1 MLTKETLVANEA
13 LAGLS
18 EEQITAITTLS
29 QNDENAVIGQKFG
42 EVYRQMDSTIEKATG
57 IKRDGDEKTY
67 LYLERATKAFADKF
81 SDYEATKAK
90 VTELEAQIAKG
101 GDEGLKAKLAQA
113 QAELT
118 STKEQFNTLKA
129 DFDKAKTDHAKALSD
144 FKIDAEIAR
153 AKEGLSFKK
162 GLSEPVMNTLV
173 AQAVANV
180 KAKNPSFEDRNGVS
194 TLIFHD
200 ANGAPLNNAE
210 NKLNPFTAREL
221 LVKEFESMDILEK
234 MPAKGAGG
242 KPSASSTPTTLSG
255 VTTQV
260 EAGEAISKM
269 LAEKGIPKTSL
280 NYKAEYDKLW
290 DENGCSELPLT

>member
-1 MLTKETLVANEA
+1 MLTKETLIANEA
-13 LAGLS
+13 LAGLT

-29 QNDENAVIGQKFG
+29 ENDENAVIGQKFG

-67 LYLERATKAFADKF
+67 LYLERATKAFADKY
-81 SDYEATKAK
+81 SDYDATKAK
-90 VTELEAQIAKG
+90 VSQLEEQIAKG
-101 GDEGLKAKLAQA
+101 GDEGLKAQLAQA
-113 QAELT
+113 QAELA
-118 STKEQFNTLKA
+118 STKDQFNTLKTDYDRA
-129 DFDKAKTDHAKALSD
+129 KADHAKALNN
-144 FKIDAEIAR
+144 FKVDAEITRAR
-153 AKEGLSFKK
+153 EGLTFKK
-162 GLSEPVMNTLV
+162 GLSEPVMNTLI

-180 KAKNPSFEDRNGVS
+180 KAKNPSFEDKNGVS
-194 TLIFHD
+194 TLVFHD
-200 ANGAPLNNAE
+200 SNGAPLNNPE

-242 KPSASSTPTTLSG
+242 KPRTDSAPASLSG

-260 EAGEAISKM
+260 EAEDAITKM

-280 NYKAEYDKLW
+280 NYKTEYDKLW
-290 DENGCSELPLT
+290 EENGCSNLPLK

>member
-1 MLTKETLVANEA
+1 MLTKETLIANEA
-13 LAGLS
+13 LAGLT

-29 QNDENAVIGQKFG
+29 ENDENAVIGQKFG

-67 LYLERATKAFADKF
+67 LYLERATKAFADKY
-81 SDYEATKAK
+81 SDYDATKAK
-90 VTELEAQIAKG
+90 VSQLEEQIAKG
-101 GDEGLKAKLAQA
+101 GDEGLKAQLAQA
-113 QAELT
+113 QAELA
-118 STKEQFNTLKA
+118 STKDQFNTLKTDYDRA
-129 DFDKAKTDHAKALSD
+129 KADHAKALND
-144 FKIDAEIAR
+144 FKVDAEITRAR
-153 AKEGLSFKK
+153 EGLTFKK
-162 GLSEPVMNTLV
+162 GLSEPVMNTLI

-180 KAKNPSFEDRNGVS
+180 KAKNPSFEDKNGVS
-194 TLIFHD
+194 TLVFHD
-200 ANGAPLNNAE
+200 SNGAPLNNPE

-242 KPSASSTPTTLSG
+242 KPSASSSSASLSG

-260 EAGEAISKM
+260 EAEDAITKM

-280 NYKAEYDKLW
+280 NYKTEYDKLW
-290 DENGCSELPLT
+290 EENGCSNLPLK

>member
-1 MLTKETLVANEA
+1 MLTKETLIANEA
-13 LAGLS
+13 LAGLT

-29 QNDENAVIGQKFG
+29 ENDENAVIGQKFG

-67 LYLERATKAFADKF
+67 LYLERATKAFADKY
-81 SDYEATKAK
+81 SDYDATKAK
-90 VTELEAQIAKG
+90 VSQLEEQIAKG
-101 GDEGLKAKLAQA
+101 GDEGLKAQLAQA
-113 QAELT
+113 QAELA
-118 STKEQFNTLKA
+118 STKDQFNTLKTDYDRA
-129 DFDKAKTDHAKALSD
+129 KADHAKALND
-144 FKIDAEIAR
+144 FKVDAEITRAR
-153 AKEGLSFKK
+153 EGLTFKK
-162 GLSEPVMNTLV
+162 GLSEPVMNTLI

-180 KAKNPSFEDRNGVS
+180 KAKNPSFEDKNGVS

-200 ANGAPLNNAE
+200 ANGAPLNNPE

-242 KPSASSTPTTLSG
+242 KPRTDSAPASLSG

-260 EAGEAISKM
+260 EAEDAITKM

-280 NYKAEYDKLW
+280 NYKTEYDKLW
-290 DENGCSELPLT
+290 EENGCSNLPLK

>member
-1 MLTKETLVANEA
+1 MLTKETLIANEA
-13 LAGLS
+13 LAGLT

-29 QNDENAVIGQKFG
+29 ENDENAVIGQKFG

-67 LYLERATKAFADKF
+67 LYLERATKAFADKY
-81 SDYEATKAK
+81 SDYDATKAK
-90 VTELEAQIAKG
+90 VSQLEEQIAKG
-101 GDEGLKAKLAQA
+101 GDEGLKAQLAQA
-113 QAELT
+113 QAELA
-118 STKEQFNTLKA
+118 STKDQFNTLKTDYDRA
-129 DFDKAKTDHAKALSD
+129 KADHAKALND
-144 FKIDAEIAR
+144 FKVDAEITRAR
-153 AKEGLSFKK
+153 EGLTFKK
-162 GLSEPVMNTLV
+162 GLSEPVMNTLI

-180 KAKNPSFEDRNGVS
+180 KAKNPSFEDKNGVS
-194 TLIFHD
+194 TLVFHD
-200 ANGAPLNNAE
+200 SNGAPLNNPE

-242 KPSASSTPTTLSG
+242 KPRTDSTPTTLSG

>member
-1 MLTKETLVANEA
+1 MLTKETLIANEA
-13 LAGLS
+13 LAGLT

-29 QNDENAVIGQKFG
+29 ENDENAVIGQKFG

-67 LYLERATKAFADKF
+67 LYLERATKAFADKY
-81 SDYEATKAK
+81 SDYDATKAK
-90 VTELEAQIAKG
+90 VSQLEEQIAKG
-101 GDEGLKAKLAQA
+101 GDEGLKAQLAQA
-113 QAELT
+113 QAELA
-118 STKEQFNTLKA
+118 STKDQFNTLKTDYDRA
-129 DFDKAKTDHAKALSD
+129 KADHAKALND
-144 FKIDAEIAR
+144 FKVDAEITRAR
-153 AKEGLSFKK
+153 EGLTFKK
-162 GLSEPVMNTLV
+162 GLSEPVMNTLI

-180 KAKNPSFEDRNGVS
+180 KAKNPSFEDKNGVS
-194 TLIFHD
+194 TLVFHD
-200 ANGAPLNNAE
+200 SNGAPLNNPE

-242 KPSASSTPTTLSG
+242 KPSASSSSASLSG

-260 EAGEAISKM
+260 EAEDAITKM

-280 NYKAEYDKLW
+280 NYQTEYDKLW
-290 DENGCSELPLT
+290 EENGCSNLPLK